1 MIFLKGGYAKQ
12 YTALED
18 LYQKYK
24 DRGFTI
30 LGFPCN
36 QFLSQEPGTEEE
48 IVTHCRR
55 TYGVNFPIMQKIEV
69 NGDHVHPVY
78 QFLKSSKSGILGLT
92 RIKWNFEKFLVD
104 RNGVV
109 QERYGSG
116 TTPSSI
122 DPEVERLLS
131 Q

>member
-1 MIFLKGGYAKQ
+1 M
-12 YTALED
+12 
-18 LYQKYK
+18 
-24 DRGFTI
+24 
-30 LGFPCN
+30 
-36 QFLSQEPGTEEE
+36 
-48 IVTHCRR
+48 THCRR

-109 QERYGSG
+109 QERYGSS

-122 DPEVERLLS
+122 DPEIERLLS